1 MRSNFLVAGAGVL
14 ASVSRQTAAEFV
26 NPEAL
31 INDVALENLLK
42 GSGKLQEFA
51 DLNGG
56 NRAFGGGG
64 HNA

>member
-1 MRSNFLVAGAGVL
+1 MRSNFLIAGAGVL
-14 ASVSRQTAAEFV
+14 ASVSTQTAAKYV
-26 NPEAL
+26 KPEAL
-31 INDVALENLLK
+31 INDIKLENLLK

-51 DLNGG
+51 DQNGG